1 MVKAN
6 NNDIKSVKDLD
17 GKVVAVK
24 SGTVGGLRES
34 EYQNQRFALVSKLLI
49 TRTWELGNQPRRS
62 FRTIR
67 TSCTLSKPQAT
78 LASSR

>member
-24 SGTVGGLRES
+24 SGTGSVD
-34 EYQNQRFALVSKLLI
+34 YAKANIKTKTCVSSRTLI
-49 TRTWELGNQPRRS
+49 TRTWN
-62 FRTIR
+62 
-67 TSCTLSKPQAT
+67 
-78 LASSR
+78 